1 MLMVVIAWHM
11 TDITG
16 KMLYFGLVLLTDL
29 ECITD
34 SGHVLFYEGE
44 NVME

>member
-1 MLMVVIAWHM
+1 M

-16 KMLYFGLVLLTDL
+16 KMLYFGLVLLADL

-34 SGHVLFYEGE
+34 SGRGLFYQGE